1 MNTYVMGEIATLL
14 AVSVLAGILIGWCIK
29 SLLAGRKE
37 RKVRSYVA
45 RDVDDA
51 MADVEQMRAALD
63 RKDDQLRDTNLELQK
78 MRGRDM
84 SMKAGNTSQVD
95 EINKLKNEL
104 AVARQSLDRNRTE
117 FNAFR
122 NDKQKEAQDLNNK
135 LSSFQ
140 AGGPIH
146 DERMVEANETI
157 SALRNATRENDRVI
171 DSLRARVKEG
181 DTTVENLRSQLKH
194 SESTANEFETAQK
207 SAEASIAKLN
217 ASLKE
222 VTAERDQLKRDYD
235 VTLANKNSEIT
246 RQQNKIE
253 ELANVQTTL
262 KAKEHDLDKLNKQV
276 QDNAGRAGEQI
287 AELKQTIANKEAER
301 AAYLKDQKRMQQQL
315 ASLQAENGKLMTQSD
330 QELQTLKSRVEAA
343 NEELSSANS
352 LKMQVENK
360 SAEVVALNDMLRDVS
375 NKRNEL
381 QARVNKLEKQ
391 LQLSGS
397 QQEEHKA
404 SQRKLAD
411 ITAALQERDA
421 TIAKLRSEF
430 DTVVAARN
438 QLSAEVGE
446 LQSGNTKLRRDIDE
460 VAESRN
466 RLSVELGELQKDK
479 DVTTAQ
485 IKGESEQQ
493 LSQMVTALKERDQSF
508 AKLRHDM
515 DEMTVTR
522 DRLTTELKKLQ
533 SRGAEL
539 ETFKA
544 DMQTAVANRDSEL
557 EQRKA
562 SYQKLQTEFNQLTK
576 VRSDYEQRINALK
589 SEVKAQASK
598 LQEQE
603 RQSKQE
609 INSLQ
614 PQVAELRSK
623 LSLADSEN
631 QKISA
636 ELSEAAA
643 LRLAL
648 TEKDSVIQKLQ
659 IDLQDTRLNSSGID
673 QNAQNKLDSLT
684 NALKE
689 RDSEIS
695 RLNSAL
701 TDNRVNSKQSTS
713 EIALLKQEVE
723 SQSKL
728 IKGLEEQSENT
739 LTLHKKIAAQS
750 TEIEDLRARLYQ
762 GEEPADRADE
772 IKSLKSQLQQQT
784 TSIQTLK
791 QQLNESQKAASD
803 ARARVSGGKQV
814 ENDSSAL
821 KQQIAQLQNQLTT
834 RNTEVQKLQSD
845 SQAFAKLQSQHQQL
859 QQEYDK
865 TRAQVNKAQSTST
878 STTKETPAT
887 APATRQTTTATKAA
901 NTSGA
906 VASSKPR
913 VFLRPDN
920 KQTSTESL
928 TGVAG
933 NYQARSKATYT
944 KDGYRIKRSDGHD
957 DLTLLPGI
965 GSRAEQELNKHGVT
979 EFEQIALWGN
989 REVLHFAERSGI
1001 TTARAE
1007 SYNWPK
1013 LASEILQGTYRKAEF
1028 MESD

>member
-63 RKDDQLRDTNLELQK
+63 RKDDQLRDVNVELQK
-78 MRGRDM
+78 MRGRDI
-84 SMKAGNTSQVD
+84 SMKAGNTTQVD

-122 NDKQKEAQDLNNK
+122 NDKQQEMQSLNNK

-171 DSLRARVKEG
+171 ESLRARVKEG
-181 DTTVENLRSQLKH
+181 DTTVENLRNQL
-194 SESTANEFETAQK
+194 K
-207 SAEASIAKLN
+207 SAESSASEYETTRKTAEESVGKLN
-217 ASLKE
+217 VTLKE

-235 VTLANKNSEIT
+235 VTLSNKNSEIT
-246 RQQNKIE
+246 RLQGRIE
-253 ELANVQTTL
+253 ELGTVQTSL
-262 KAKEHDLDKLNKQV
+262 KAKEHELGKLNQQV
-276 QDNAGRAGEQI
+276 QDNASRAGDQI

-315 ASLQAENGKLMTQSD
+315 ASLQAENGRLMTQSD
-330 QELQTLKSRVEAA
+330 QEVKALKSRVEAA
-343 NEELSSANS
+343 NQELTSATS
-352 LKMQVENK
+352 LKTQVENK

-381 QARVNKLEKQ
+381 QARVTKLEKQ
-391 LQLSGS
+391 LHASGAE
-397 QQEEHKA
+397 QQEHKA

-411 ITAALQERDA
+411 VTATLHERDS
-421 TIAKLRSEF
+421 TLAKLRSEF

-438 QLSAEVGE
+438 ELSAETGS
-446 LQSGNTKLRRDIDE
+446 LQNNNSKLRRELDE
-460 VAESRN
+460 VVESRN
-466 RLSVELGELQKDK
+466 RVSIELGELQSSKDRA
-479 DVTTAQ
+479 TAE
-485 IKGESEQQ
+485 IKGESEKQ
-493 LSQMVTALKERDQSF
+493 LSQMVVALKERDQSF
-508 AKLRHDM
+508 EKLRKDM

-522 DRLTTELKKLQ
+522 DRLTAELQKLQ
-533 SRGAEL
+533 NRGAEL
-539 ETFKA
+539 ETFKS

-557 EQRKA
+557 EQRKTA
-562 SYQKLQTEFNQLTK
+562 YQKLQEEFNQLTK
-576 VRSDYEQRINALK
+576 VRSDYEARINSLK
-589 SEVKAQASK
+589 GEVQEQAKK
-598 LQEQE
+598 LQDQE
-603 RQSKQE
+603 RHSKQE
-609 INSLQ
+609 IDKLQ

-631 QKISA
+631 QKISS
-636 ELSEAAA
+636 ELSDAAA
-643 LRLAL
+643 LRLAV
-648 TEKDSVIQKLQ
+648 TEKESVIQKLQ
-659 IDLQDTRLNSSGID
+659 IDLQDARLNSNGVD
-673 QNAQNKLDSLT
+673 QNAQSKLDSLT
-684 NALKE
+684 MALKD
-689 RDSEIS
+689 RDTEIS

-701 TDNRVNSKQSTS
+701 TDNRVSSKQSAS
-713 EIALLKQEVE
+713 EINLLKQEVD

-762 GEEPADRADE
+762 GEEPADRAEE
-772 IKSLKSQLQQQT
+772 ITSLKSQLQQQNGT
-784 TSIQTLK
+784 IQTLT
-791 QQLNESQKAASD
+791 QQLNDSQKIARD
-803 ARARVSGGKQV
+803 ARAEVSSVTQSSS
-814 ENDSSAL
+814 NDSAL
-821 KQQIAQLQNQLTT
+821 KDQISQLQNQLNS
-834 RNTEVQKLQSD
+834 RNAEVRKLQQD
-845 SQAFAKLQSQHQQL
+845 SQAYARLQTQHQQL
-859 QQEYDK
+859 QREHESTK
-865 TRAQVNKAQSTST
+865 AQVQSAKSQVAARQQAP
-878 STTKETPAT
+878 SATT
-887 APATRQTTTATKAA
+887 QA
-901 NTSGA
+901 NTGQTNTA
-906 VASSKPR
+906 QAKTGTVASSKPR

-920 KQTSTESL
+920 KPASTESL

-933 NYQARSKATYT
+933 NYQARGKATYT
-944 KDGYRIKRSDGHD
+944 RDGYRIKRMDGHD

-965 GSRAEQELNKHGVT
+965 GRKAEQELNKHGVT

-989 REVLHFAERSGI
+989 REVMHFAERSGI
-1001 TTARAE
+1001 TVAKAE

-1013 LASEILQGTYRKAEF
+1013 LAREILQGTYRRAEF
-1028 MESD
+1028 MESDGS